1 MFESGIETMWKTL
14 HQLAIP
20 PRLYQICGWFI
31 PWLAIAS
38 VVVLTVGWIWGFG
51 FAPADYQ
58 QGNSYRIIYLHVPA
72 AIWSMGIY
80 ASMAVAAFIGLVW
93 QMKMANLAVAAMAP
107 IGAVFTF
114 IALVTGSAW
123 GKPMWGTWW
132 VWDARLTSELVLL
145 FLYVGVIALWHAFDD
160 RRLAGRAAG
169 ILVLIGVVNLPII
182 HYSVEWWNTLH
193 QGSTRMQQSIDPAMR
208 SPLRWSIF
216 GFLLLS
222 ATLTLMRMRNLILLM
237 EKRRPWV
244 SELILKRGHENML
257 RLAKSPYVLKVFNYD
272 ENSDSY
278 LMEKCD
284 CNVYDYLENNPFKDD
299 KLILQVIEE
308 LLLGMKDVHEAGI
321 IHRDLHL
328 GNILIKEGHV
338 VLSDFGLSK
347 DTMINHSLKSTS
359 TPKNSHYFID
369 PIGLHDFTAL
379 DKLSD
384 IYSIGKIIDYIT
396 GESELNKKL
405 SFVISKATERNR
417 TKRYAAVDELIQD
430 VNSSVKEISEEEKIK
445 NIEENLQRGEISKDV
460 EEFVMRLMRQ
470 EQLSNYIVRKQLYTF

>member
-1 MFESGIETMWKTL
+1 MMFWRIFRLELRVAFRHSAEIANPLWFFLIVITLFPLSIGPEPQLLARIAPGIIWVAALLSSLLALERLFRDDLQDGSLEQLMLLPLPLPAVVLAKVMAHWMVTGLPLLILSPLVAMLLGMDVYGWQVMALTLLLGTPTLGFLGAPGVALTVGLKRGGVLLSILVLPLTIPLLIFATAAMDAASMHLPVDGYLAILGALLAGTATLSPLRRRQRYESAFNNAGLLILFESGIETMWKTL

-244 SELILKRGHENML
+244 SELILK
-257 RLAKSPYVLKVFNYD
+257 
-272 ENSDSY
+272 
-278 LMEKCD
+278 
-284 CNVYDYLENNPFKDD
+284 
-299 KLILQVIEE
+299 
-308 LLLGMKDVHEAGI
+308 
-321 IHRDLHL
+321 
-328 GNILIKEGHV
+328 
-338 VLSDFGLSK
+338 
-347 DTMINHSLKSTS
+347 
-359 TPKNSHYFID
+359 
-369 PIGLHDFTAL
+369 
-379 DKLSD
+379 
-384 IYSIGKIIDYIT
+384 
-396 GESELNKKL
+396 
-405 SFVISKATERNR
+405 
-417 TKRYAAVDELIQD
+417 KRP
-430 VNSSVKEISEEEKIK
+430 
-445 NIEENLQRGEISKDV
+445 
-460 EEFVMRLMRQ
+460 
-470 EQLSNYIVRKQLYTF
+470 

>member
-1 MFESGIETMWKTL
+1 MWKTL

-93 QMKMANLAVAAMAP
+93 QMK
-107 IGAVFTF
+107 
-114 IALVTGSAW
+114 
-123 GKPMWGTWW
+123 
-132 VWDARLTSELVLL
+132 
-145 FLYVGVIALWHAFDD
+145 
-160 RRLAGRAAG
+160 GRAAG

-244 SELILKRGHENML
+244 SELILKRG
-257 RLAKSPYVLKVFNYD
+257 
-272 ENSDSY
+272 
-278 LMEKCD
+278 
-284 CNVYDYLENNPFKDD
+284 
-299 KLILQVIEE
+299 
-308 LLLGMKDVHEAGI
+308 
-321 IHRDLHL
+321 
-328 GNILIKEGHV
+328 
-338 VLSDFGLSK
+338 
-347 DTMINHSLKSTS
+347 
-359 TPKNSHYFID
+359 
-369 PIGLHDFTAL
+369 
-379 DKLSD
+379 
-384 IYSIGKIIDYIT
+384 
-396 GESELNKKL
+396 
-405 SFVISKATERNR
+405 
-417 TKRYAAVDELIQD
+417 
-430 VNSSVKEISEEEKIK
+430 
-445 NIEENLQRGEISKDV
+445 
-460 EEFVMRLMRQ
+460 
-470 EQLSNYIVRKQLYTF
+470 RK

>member
-1 MFESGIETMWKTL
+1 MWKTL

-132 VWDARLTSELVLL
+132 VWDARLTSELVL
-145 FLYVGVIALWHAFDD
+145 
-160 RRLAGRAAG
+160 
-169 ILVLIGVVNLPII
+169 IGVVNLPII

-244 SELILKRGHENML
+244 SELILKRG
-257 RLAKSPYVLKVFNYD
+257 
-272 ENSDSY
+272 
-278 LMEKCD
+278 
-284 CNVYDYLENNPFKDD
+284 
-299 KLILQVIEE
+299 
-308 LLLGMKDVHEAGI
+308 
-321 IHRDLHL
+321 
-328 GNILIKEGHV
+328 
-338 VLSDFGLSK
+338 
-347 DTMINHSLKSTS
+347 
-359 TPKNSHYFID
+359 
-369 PIGLHDFTAL
+369 
-379 DKLSD
+379 
-384 IYSIGKIIDYIT
+384 
-396 GESELNKKL
+396 
-405 SFVISKATERNR
+405 
-417 TKRYAAVDELIQD
+417 
-430 VNSSVKEISEEEKIK
+430 
-445 NIEENLQRGEISKDV
+445 
-460 EEFVMRLMRQ
+460 
-470 EQLSNYIVRKQLYTF
+470 RK

>member
-1 MFESGIETMWKTL
+1 MWKTL

-123 GKPMWGTWW
+123 GKPMW
-132 VWDARLTSELVLL
+132 D
-145 FLYVGVIALWHAFDD
+145 
-160 RRLAGRAAG
+160 
-169 ILVLIGVVNLPII
+169 
-182 HYSVEWWNTLH
+182 TLH

-244 SELILKRGHENML
+244 SELILKR
-257 RLAKSPYVLKVFNYD
+257 D
-272 ENSDSY
+272 
-278 LMEKCD
+278 
-284 CNVYDYLENNPFKDD
+284 
-299 KLILQVIEE
+299 
-308 LLLGMKDVHEAGI
+308 
-321 IHRDLHL
+321 
-328 GNILIKEGHV
+328 
-338 VLSDFGLSK
+338 
-347 DTMINHSLKSTS
+347 
-359 TPKNSHYFID
+359 
-369 PIGLHDFTAL
+369 
-379 DKLSD
+379 
-384 IYSIGKIIDYIT
+384 
-396 GESELNKKL
+396 
-405 SFVISKATERNR
+405 
-417 TKRYAAVDELIQD
+417 
-430 VNSSVKEISEEEKIK
+430 
-445 NIEENLQRGEISKDV
+445 
-460 EEFVMRLMRQ
+460 
-470 EQLSNYIVRKQLYTF
+470 RK

>member
-1 MFESGIETMWKTL
+1 MWKTL

-80 ASMAVAAFIGLVW
+80 ASMAVAAFNWPCLADEN
-93 QMKMANLAVAAMAP
+93 ANLAVAAMGPP
-107 IGAVFTF
+107 IGCRVLPF
-114 IALVTGSAW
+114 IAPGYRLCM
-123 GKPMWGTWW
+123 GKNRCGAPGG

-216 GFLLLS
+216 GL
-222 ATLTLMRMRNLILLM
+222 
-237 EKRRPWV
+237 P
-244 SELILKRGHENML
+244 
-257 RLAKSPYVLKVFNYD
+257 
-272 ENSDSY
+272 
-278 LMEKCD
+278 
-284 CNVYDYLENNPFKDD
+284 
-299 KLILQVIEE
+299 
-308 LLLGMKDVHEAGI
+308 
-321 IHRDLHL
+321 
-328 GNILIKEGHV
+328 
-338 VLSDFGLSK
+338 
-347 DTMINHSLKSTS
+347 
-359 TPKNSHYFID
+359 
-369 PIGLHDFTAL
+369 
-379 DKLSD
+379 
-384 IYSIGKIIDYIT
+384 
-396 GESELNKKL
+396 
-405 SFVISKATERNR
+405 
-417 TKRYAAVDELIQD
+417 AAVCHADAD
-430 VNSSVKEISEEEKIK
+430 A
-445 NIEENLQRGEISKDV
+445 DA
-460 EEFVMRLMRQ
+460 
-470 EQLSNYIVRKQLYTF
+470 